1 MALTINEDCVACGV
15 CEPECPVDAITEGD
29 PLYIID
35 PVKCVEC
42 KGYFDSPKCAEVCPT
57 DACVPA

>member
-1 MALTINEDCVACGV
+1 LALTINEDCVACGV

-35 PVKCVEC
+35 PNKCIEC

>member
-1 MALTINEDCVACGV
+1 LALTINEDCVACGV

-35 PVKCVEC
+35 PDKCVEC